1 MDLQKEMLQLNVN
14 NAIKG
19 TVKTSLQDILG
30 QLTKDRLNFIAA
42 NCALA
47 GRSKLKK
54 QELVDALCDRITNMA
69 QVRSAFLTAE
79 PQEWELVSRLLKV
92 PHIQDNTIYADAYLF
107 LMDKGLV
114 FSFLEGDELF
124 FVMPEEVKAAY
135 KKLDKKSFQEE
146 RHVNQLV
153 LRYMEAAANLY
164 GICPLDKLIA
174 IINEQNDVG
183 LTEEKLHAIRLSVSD
198 KVLTWDIQRGFLFS
212 DSLDGEDLDDYEAFL
227 ESVKDKPYYIPP
239 QEELLLYSNIDY
251 FEKTPEL
258 EALKSYIM
266 QALGKTEKQAEA
278 LVDDIQLACAMEEP
292 LSVIME
298 EFDQRKIRLNKNQ
311 LKDVA
316 PLIINV
322 HNNTR
327 MWSNRGF
334 TPNELR
340 PKTVENANVIQ
351 FPAASSK
358 IGRNEP
364 CPCGS
369 GKKHKKCC
377 L

>member
-19 TVKTSLQDILG
+19 SVKTSLKDILG

-42 NCALA
+42 NCALS

-54 QELVDALCDRITNMA
+54 QELVEALCDRITS
-69 QVRSAFLTAE
+69 VSKLYSAFLTAE
-79 PQEWELVSRLLKV
+79 PQEWDLVNRLLKV
-92 PHIQDNTIYADAYLF
+92 PYIQDNAVYADAYLF
-107 LMDKGLV
+107 LMDKGLI
-114 FSFLEGDELF
+114 FSFLEGDKLF

-135 KKLDKKSFQEE
+135 NMLDKNAFQKQ
-146 RHVNQLV
+146 RKANQLV

-164 GICPLDKLIA
+164 GIIPMTKLIA
-174 IINEQNDVG
+174 IINDQNG
-183 LTEEKLHAIRLSVSD
+183 INITEEKLLDIRLSVSD

-227 ESVKDKPYYIPP
+227 ENVKDKPYYIPAK
-239 QEELLLYSNIDY
+239 EELLLYADIDY
-251 FEKTPEL
+251 FEKTPQL
-258 EALKSYIM
+258 EALKTYIM
-266 QALGKTEKQAEA
+266 QDLGKVEKLAEA

-298 EFDQRKIRLNKNQ
+298 EFDQRKIRLNKKQ
-311 LKDVA
+311 LKEVA

-322 HNNTR
+322 HNHTR

-334 TPNELR
+334 TPDELS
-340 PKTVENANVIQ
+340 PKRAQDSNVVQ
-351 FPAASSK
+351 FPAASAK